1 MSRKIEIVG
10 NVLAEGLNYLLLA
23 MIEIILFLSFLKHWP
38 QMWRIALLLVVPLF
52 YYVLRE
58 VCANV
63 VLFMAAHI
71 IPVILVAGWFG
82 SRTYERVIFA
92 ISIVFFAV
100 LSIRKQLSGSTDKG
114 IEAAPLPAGVGTF
127 VVLYLLN
134 DIVGEGEAAEFLI
147 IWLVIYL
154 AGYLM
159 YAYFIR
165 FLSYIDINQ
174 RTAENI
180 PAARAFKTSFGLAA
194 AFTGGSLL
202 FVYLITNREVIE
214 AVSSGIRSIIV
225 TIIRFLASFLP
236 EREPLEITIQQT
248 PQVVGEKV
256 TLPPAETSLLAQI
269 MDVILTLFAFG
280 IIGFFL
286 ISIVMG
292 LIRLI
297 KNASWG
303 GSRTAQ
309 TQEAV
314 RKDKVESLFAVD
326 RKKKKAEKEFS
337 LFKPKTSNQQIRLL
351 YQKTLWQK
359 YKVLKEEKTAKLILE
374 STPRECCLSLF
385 EHRKEEALKFALL
398 YEKARYGGEICNSSE
413 VKLMKQYAQAL
424 LGK

>member
-1 MSRKIEIVG
+1 M
-10 NVLAEGLNYLLLA
+10 
-23 MIEIILFLSFLKHWP
+23 
-38 QMWRIALLLVVPLF
+38 
-52 YYVLRE
+52 
-58 VCANV
+58 
-63 VLFMAAHI
+63 
-71 IPVILVAGWFG
+71 
-82 SRTYERVIFA
+82 
-92 ISIVFFAV
+92 
-100 LSIRKQLSGSTDKG
+100 
-114 IEAAPLPAGVGTF
+114 
-127 VVLYLLN
+127 
-134 DIVGEGEAAEFLI
+134 
-147 IWLVIYL
+147 
-154 AGYLM
+154 
-159 YAYFIR
+159 
-165 FLSYIDINQ
+165 
-174 RTAENI
+174 
-180 PAARAFKTSFGLAA
+180 
-194 AFTGGSLL
+194 

-286 ISIVMG
+286 ISALMG

-303 GSRTAQ
+303 GSRTTQ

-351 YQKTLWQK
+351 YQKTL
-359 YKVLKEEKTAKLILE
+359 
-374 STPRECCLSLF
+374 
-385 EHRKEEALKFALL
+385 
-398 YEKARYGGEICNSSE
+398 
-413 VKLMKQYAQAL
+413 
-424 LGK
+424 